1 MAKISIFLNVFTMM
15 SLLISVDLFADLGDL
30 QRESRLRSEI
40 EDMILDGDPVLL
52 PVEGHEFLG
61 IYTEADEAKAGIIIM
76 HGRGFH
82 PDWQD
87 VAGPLRVGLVE
98 NGWSTLSIQ
107 MPVLEK
113 EAKYYDYVPLFD
125 GAAHRIDSAIEYLR
139 AQGLEHVILL
149 AHSCGAHMAMH
160 WVDLTTD
167 IRIQGFI
174 GLGMGATDY
183 KQFMRKPFPLGKLN
197 MPVLDL
203 YGENDYPSVIK
214 MAPERQVGIRA
225 GGDTKS
231 QQKVLAGANHYFT
244 GKDDEL
250 IDAVSEWLDTLAF

>member
-1 MAKISIFLNVFTMM
+1 MFKKLMFLCLVTLM
-15 SLLISVDLFADLGDL
+15 SLLISAELLAGLGDL

-40 EDMILDGDPVLL
+40 EDMILDGDPITLS
-52 PVEGHEFLG
+52 VEGHEFLG
-61 IYTEADEAKAGIIIM
+61 IYTEAGEPKAGVVII

-98 NGWSTLSIQ
+98 RGWSTLSIQ

-125 GAAHRIDSAIEYLR
+125 GAAHRIDSAIDYLQE
-139 AQGLEHVILL
+139 QGVERIILL

-160 WVDLTTD
+160 WVDLTAD
-167 IRIQGFI
+167 IRIQAFI

-183 KQFMRKPFPLGKLN
+183 QQFMAKPFPLEKLKI
-197 MPVLDL
+197 PVLDL
-203 YGENDYPSVIK
+203 YGENDYPAVIN
-214 MAPERQVGIRA
+214 MAPERQAGIRA
-225 GGDTKS
+225 SGEPKS
-231 QQKVLAGANHYFT
+231 QQRVLEGANHYFT

-250 IDAVSEWLDTLAF
+250 IETVSDWLDTLAF